1 MRGEI
6 WRWIGRG
13 GGFTVGVLLVAAI
26 AMVAISAAQV
36 LVLAF
41 ISVLL
46 AAALDPITYWV
57 RRRARRVSRAATVLG
72 VYVLFM
78 VAVATLLLLVVPA
91 ALDQL
96 NDLSGRAPQLLEDLR
111 VSLQGLEPAVL
122 ATAADGLIGALEVML
137 ARAGLSSPDPE
148 TLIEVGLTAA
158 DVVISV
164 TSVLA
169 LTFFWLVGRESMQRF
184 LLALLPP
191 ERHGGVREG
200 WNEVESRLGQWVGGQ
215 LILMTVIGVATTIAY
230 VVLGLENALLLGV
243 IAGIAELIPIVGPA
257 IGAVPALIVAVVTG
271 GPELA
276 LLVAAVYVVIQV
288 VEGNV
293 LVPWVMKNAVG
304 LPPFIVILSLLVGAA
319 VAGLVGAML
328 AIPVT
333 AAGMVVLQRAQ
344 TRSVPV
350 TMVASEGDKANDDG
364 DDDAADPEAAD
375 GAPGLATA
383 DR

>member
-6 WRWIGRG
+6 WRWVGRG
-13 GGFTVGVLLVAAI
+13 GGFGVGFLTVAGLALVAL
-26 AMVAISAAQV
+26 SAAQV
-36 LVLAF
+36 LVLILF
-41 ISVLL
+41 SILL

-57 RRRARRVSRAATVLG
+57 RRRTRRVSRAATVLG
-72 VYVLFM
+72 VYILFI
-78 VAVATLLLLVVPA
+78 VAVAILLLLVVPA
-91 ALDQL
+91 AIDQL
-96 NDLSGRAPQLLEDLR
+96 HDLSTRAPQLLADLR
-111 VSLQGLEPAVL
+111 GSLAGLEPAAL
-122 ATAADGLIGALEVML
+122 ATAAERLIL
-137 ARAGLSSPDPE
+137 AIESTLGRAGLSTPDPD

-169 LTFFWLVGRESMQRF
+169 LTFFWLVGRETMQRF
-184 LLALLPP
+184 FLALLPP
-191 ERHGGVREG
+191 ERRGSVREG
-200 WNEVESRLGQWVGGQ
+200 WNEVESRLGLWARGQ

-230 VVLGLENALLLGV
+230 VLLGLENALLLGL

-257 IGAVPALIVAVVTG
+257 IGAIPALIVAIVTG

-304 LPPFIVILSLLVGAA
+304 LPPFLIIVSLLVGAA
-319 VAGLVGAML
+319 VAGLAGALL
-328 AIPVT
+328 AIPIA

-344 TRSVPV
+344 VRRVPV
-350 TMVASEGDKANDDG
+350 TLVATEADTDDG
-364 DDDAADPEAAD
+364 ETGDEAAI
-375 GAPGLATA
+375 ARAERVAQEAATG
-383 DR
+383 DQ